1 MQKEQWERI
10 DNVKKETQKERQR
23 EKNDSV
29 KRIMQEEQCE
39 KVAWEKQQ
47 RQQQ

>member
-10 DNVKKETQKERQR
+10 DNVKTQEERQR

-29 KRIMQEEQCE
+29 RRIVQEEQCE
-39 KVAWEKQQ
+39 KVA
-47 RQQQ
+47 